1 MLEQYAN
8 MESMEPYRSQPLPDL
23 SVPMSDFKT
32 KHNLAFSFSGLA
44 SQVERVIKAQT
55 DSNEA
60 VGALGKVPPGD
71 EKPVVGEALKREI
84 SRLFQNAAIRH
95 ITDKVKLALSQPELQ
110 DVTAL
115 VVSGGVA
122 SNQNLRTK

>member
-1 MLEQYAN
+1 

-32 KHNLAFSFSGLA
+32 KHSLAFSFSGLA
-44 SQVERVIKAQT
+44 SQVERVVKAQT
-55 DSNEA
+55 HLNDAASGLEEVA
-60 VGALGKVPPGD
+60 PGD

-84 SRLFQNAAIRH
+84 SRLFQKAAIRH
-95 ITDKVKLALSQPELQ
+95 ITDKVKLALSQPELR

-122 SNQNLRTK
+122 SNQSLRTK